1 MDCSTLTDP
10 LIQKDSLCTICLLN
24 YSDYSV
30 PTCDHKF
37 CRDCME
43 IYLAI
48 SINDGNV
55 LSIICPQ
62 TNCNRIL
69 TNSIIQ
75 GLVPAALFEKY
86 LDFHKRKTQEADIYF
101 RWCPQRNCHGFAIF
115 TNSNKLS
122 CNACSNDFCFLCA
135 EPWHYEN
142 KCKEE
147 EKAYMQWAA
156 SKRIKNCPNCKV
168 RTERISGC
176 NSISCSKCGSA
187 WCWLCNLP
195 MENHD
200 AIHCTVGKNVMNV
213 NLSVLLVLIFLP
225 VLFPF
230 SLEVA
235 YLFLLV
241 QAGDMGDIGENMEL
255 MPAWF
260 VWIFRHCIIVSIV
273 LIVFSPILIGLG
285 IGIGIPVLL
294 FAIPAIKIQSTTVIH
309 WIGTYISR
317 FFVTFFCFCAGLVA
331 FVVVLGIAPIL
342 GVSLLILKIF
352 NLIFIRD
359 N

>member
-122 CNACSNDFCFLCA
+122 CNACSSDFCFLCA

-235 YLFLLV
+235 FLFFLV
-241 QAGDMGDIGENMEL
+241 QGRDMGDIGRNMGFV
-255 MPAWF
+255 AKWF
-260 VWIFRHCIIVSIV
+260 GWIFRHYIIASII
-273 LIVFSPILIGLG
+273 LIIFSPIFLGLA
-285 IGIGIPVLL
+285 IGIGIPIML
-294 FAIPAIKIQSTTVIH
+294 FAIPAMTYQFSTNYTH
-309 WIGTYISR
+309 R

-331 FVVVLGIAPIL
+331 FAVVLGIAPIL
-342 GVSLLILKIF
+342 GLSLLTLKIL